1 MFKSLLL
8 LLLPSLAL
16 AFLPLN
22 ARKQC
27 SSLSA
32 GPNYDKNLN
41 KWVVSSPDEGPEAG
55 YGPLGSLLRQGPLP
69 FFQRIFKAEEYDQ
82 AVLKFMAG
90 DQADRMTAQ
99 AEMDSYLAN
108 PNDWAYN
115 RMQGYNMD
123 YLTLKKKQIALT
135 LVWSVLILSLGARGI
150 YCVQVGENFWTI
162 FGLTS
167 KAAECDLYNN
177 CIFDGN

>member
-1 MFKSLLL
+1 MV
-8 LLLPSLAL
+8 
-16 AFLPLN
+16 
-22 ARKQC
+22 
-27 SSLSA
+27 
-32 GPNYDKNLN
+32 GPKFDKNIN

-69 FFQRIFKAEEYDQ
+69 FFNRVFKADEYEQ

-90 DQADRMTAQ
+90 DQADRMRAQ

-115 RMQGYNMD
+115 RMQGYKMD
-123 YLTLKKKQIALT
+123 YLTLNNQQIALT

-150 YCVQVGENFWTI
+150 YCAQVGENFWAI
-162 FGLTS
+162 LGLSS
-167 KAAECDLYNN
+167 KVADCELYNN
-177 CIFDGN
+177 CIFDVN